1 MTKIYKSKYHFMQW
15 SPDLWLHE
23 TQYLSITET
32 SLFADLCNHEWQ
44 WQRMNRVLSKNMLE
58 DIKKNKFKNINFDK
72 VFNKLLDRGL
82 VKKGYDGSGKL
93 FYSTSMCANARDL
106 IINRKKNNPKADG
119 IETITSNSAGIA
131 PPITNE
137 INNLP
142 SPKQLD
148 NINKQTRFKNN
159 TTTDMKKYSQEDI
172 DQHERIEKSK
182 IALFGKHNS

>member
-1 MTKIYKSKYHFMQW
+1 MSKIYKSKYHFMQW

-44 WQRMNRVLSKNMLE
+44 WQRMGRMLSKNMLE

-106 IINRKKNNPKADG
+106 IINRKKNNPKAEE
-119 IETITSNSAGIA
+119 IETITSNSEGIT

-137 INNLP
+137 INNLT
-142 SPKQLD
+142 SQEQLD
-148 NINKQTRFKNN
+148 NRHKQTTFKRNIDTN
-159 TTTDMKKYSQEDI
+159 IKKYSQEDI